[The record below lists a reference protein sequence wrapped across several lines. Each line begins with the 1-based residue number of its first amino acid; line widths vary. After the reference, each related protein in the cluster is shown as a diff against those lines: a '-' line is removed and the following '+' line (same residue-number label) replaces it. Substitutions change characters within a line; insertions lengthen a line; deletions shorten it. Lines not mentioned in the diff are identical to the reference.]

1 MGGSLP
7 HGGASVLDGSAITT
21 LLFTDIE
28 GSARLWECEPE
39 RMPLALARHDALAR
53 AAVEQH
59 RGTVVKTTG
68 DGVYAAFV
76 DPIDGLGAAVQ
87 LQLALVDPNATEGLA
102 LRVRCGL
109 HAGVVE
115 RRDNDYF
122 GTAANRT
129 ARIMGAAHGGQV
141 LLSEAV
147 SALVA
152 DRLPPG
158 LTLRDLGAVTL
169 RDLARPERI
178 HQLVHPQLEQ
188 EFAPLRSLKAT
199 PNNLPQQIST
209 FVGRQRELTE
219 ARGLLAGAR
228 LLTVVGVGGIGKT
241 RISLQIADDAQ
252 DTYPDGVW
260 WVELAPIVD
269 PELVPKTIA
278 KALGLHQDPDTPLI
292 DSISAFLRG
301 RRSLLV
307 LDNCEHLIGACATV
321 ADALLRA
328 APELRILAS
337 SRESLQ
343 IPGEQTYPLP
353 SLSLPAVTA
362 GSDEVARS
370 DAVQLFVERA
380 RLKQPTFAVTARN
393 SDAVAQVC
401 ARLDGIPL
409 ALELAAARV
418 GVLPVES
425 IAERLHDRF
434 RLLVDGSRTV
444 LPRQQTLRASIDW
457 GYELLS
463 EAEKMAL
470 GRLSVFVAGWTLPAA
485 EAVLAGEGIAQDVVL
500 DLLTGLVH
508 KSLVIPD
515 DSGER
520 YRMLETIRQYASD
533 RLQESGQ
540 WLAMGRR
547 HRDWF
552 LAFAEEAET
561 HLNGGAEQPAWI
573 ARLDIEHDNL
583 RAALTWSSEQVD
595 GSEAALRLCG
605 ALYPYWGGRGYAA
618 EGEAWCLKA
627 MSRDATGQA
636 TKPRA
641 KALIAAGTLAWRLGD
656 MTRAQATL
664 EEALDLSRHLGVRSL
679 EADAL
684 ASLGGVVTHRAEFP
698 MARALLEQAVRLNGE
713 LGRRAQEADSYNSL
727 AGLAISQGDDEAAK
741 EPLERA
747 LAICRVSGSKLAE
760 GRAIFYRAVLASR
773 RDQYTA
779 AQSMH
784 EQALAIAREFGVREF
799 ELVTLR
805 HLADVALNLGDMET
819 ARARYRNALI
829 ASRDLGNRHRI
840 AEMLEAVMD
849 PIAAAGEFQRAA
861 MLAGAADALRS
872 AVATPR
878 GTLQQQQR
886 DPIVSRCREA
896 LGEQACAAAIARGR
910 TMSSDEVLSA
920 ALSWLAED

>member
-1 MGGSLP
+1 MLVES
-7 HGGASVLDGSAITT
+7 SVTT

-28 GSARLWECEPE
+28 GSSRLWEREPE

-68 DGVYAAFV
+68 DGVYAVFV
-76 DPIDGLGAAVQ
+76 DPVDGVRAAVQ
-87 LQLALVDPNATEGLA
+87 LQLAVVDPTATEGLR

-115 RRDNDYF
+115 RRDKDYF

-141 LLSEAV
+141 LLSESV

-152 DRLPPG
+152 ERLPPD
-158 LTLRDLGAVTL
+158 TALRDLGAVRL

-178 HQLVHPQLEQ
+178 HQLVHPQLQ
-188 EFAPLRSLKAT
+188 HEFPPPRSLEAT

-209 FVGRQRELTE
+209 FVGRQCELTE
-219 ARGLLAGAR
+219 ARGLLSGAR

-241 RISLQIADDAQ
+241 RLSLQIAADAQ
-252 DTYPDGVW
+252 DAYPDGVW
-260 WVELAPIVD
+260 FVELAPIVD
-269 PELVPKTIA
+269 PELVPKTVA
-278 KALGLHQDPDTPLI
+278 KALGLNQDPDTPLM
-292 DSISAFLRG
+292 DSISAYLRS
-301 RRSLLV
+301 RRVLLV
-307 LDNCEHLIGACATV
+307 LDNCEHLIGACATL
-321 ADALLRA
+321 ADALLRI

-337 SRESLQ
+337 SREPLH

-353 SLSLPAVTA
+353 PLALPDVTA
-362 GSDEVARS
+362 GSDEIARS

-380 RLKQPTFAVTARN
+380 RLRQPRFAVTARN

-401 ARLDGIPL
+401 AQLDGIPL

-425 IAERLHDRF
+425 IAERLDDRF
-434 RLLVDGSRTV
+434 RLLVDGSRTS

-463 EAEKMAL
+463 EAEKMVF

-485 EAVLAGEGIAQDVVL
+485 EAVSAGDGVTQGGVL

-508 KSLVIPD
+508 KSLVVPD
-515 DSGER
+515 DGSER

-540 WLAMGRR
+540 RLAVARR

-552 LAFAEEAET
+552 LAFAEEAEA
-561 HLNGGAEQPAWI
+561 HLNGGAEQPAWM

-583 RAALTWSSEQVD
+583 RAALTWSLEEVD
-595 GSEAALRLCG
+595 SSEAGLRFCG
-605 ALYPYWGGRGYAA
+605 ALCRYWAGRGYAA
-618 EGEAWCLKA
+618 EGEAWCAKA
-627 MSRDATGQA
+627 LSRDTRGQG
-636 TKPRA
+636 TRA
-641 KALIAAGTLAWRLGD
+641 RVKLLIAAGTLAWRLGD
-656 MTRAQATL
+656 MTRARTIL
-664 EEALDLSRHLGVRSL
+664 EQALDLSRHLGVRTL

-684 ASLGGVVTHRAEFP
+684 ASLGGVATHRAEFP
-698 MARALLEQAVRLNGE
+698 MARALLEQAVMLNRE
-713 LGRRAQEADSYNSL
+713 LGRRVQEADAYNSL

-747 LAICRVSGSKLAE
+747 LAIGRASSSKLAE
-760 GRAIFYRAVLASR
+760 ARAISYLALLAER
-773 RDQYTA
+773 RDQHTA

-799 ELVTLR
+799 ELVELR
-805 HLADVALNLGDMET
+805 HLADVALNRGDMET
-819 ARARYRNALI
+819 ARVHYRNALI
-829 ASRDLGNRHRI
+829 ASRDLGNRHRM
-840 AEMLEAVMD
+840 AEMLEAVMELT
-849 PIAAAGEFQRAA
+849 AAAGEFQRTAV
-861 MLAGAADALRS
+861 LAGAADALRN

-878 GTLQQQQR
+878 GTLQQQQC
-886 DPIVSRCREA
+886 DPIVSRCRQV
-896 LGEQACAAAIARGR
+896 LGEEAHAAAIATGLA
-910 TMSSDEVLSA
+910 MSSDDALSA
-920 ALSWLAED
+920 ALRWLAED